1 MRVEFFLPTAAPL
14 NLYPSDMEWF
24 LEIAEKAIRDALTE
38 KVAAYSVNNL
48 GDYRL
53 VFTVDIDCKHSP
65 RVD

>member
-48 GDYRL
+48 GDYQL

>member
-14 NLYPSDMEWF
+14 NLYSSDMEWF

-48 GDYRL
+48 DDYRL
-53 VFTVDIDCKHSP
+53 VFTIDIDCKHNP